1 MDSKKYPASKG
12 KSPSNSP
19 HQPSKK
25 LKQDIEHEQ
34 SSVPDGAGDEM
45 GLASVDNAAAK
56 RSLAFGQT
64 DVEDDSPPR
73 WFLRFFK
80 EFELRLESKI
90 VKRLD
95 DLTLKVTEHDDTLT
109 ACTIHLDSM
118 EREIQML
125 KKEREEMASKLDDL
139 ENRSR
144 RNNLVYHGIP
154 EVPKEICENTINEM
168 LVEFV
173 GLSPTSYQIE
183 RCHRTP
189 SSPTPATEKEKRSP
203 RIIHV
208 AFATFAAKEKVR
220 KACVQKFKMD
230 PYKGSKIF
238 VSDDFSKRVL
248 MRRKSKMDKF
258 KQLKDEGKKP
268 FFLYPD
274 RLGFRGRDGKL
285 HLVA

>member
-109 ACTIHLDSM
+109 ACNSPPGQHGERDSDVEEKR
-118 EREIQML
+118 ER
-125 KKEREEMASKLDDL
+125 RMASKLDDL

-144 RNNLVYHGIP
+144 RNNLVLPWNSQKY
-154 EVPKEICENTINEM
+154 PKR
-168 LVEFV
+168 FV
-173 GLSPTSYQIE
+173 RIQSM
-183 RCHRTP
+183 RC
-189 SSPTPATEKEKRSP
+189 SSSLLGCHQQATK
-203 RIIHV
+203 
-208 AFATFAAKEKVR
+208 
-220 KACVQKFKMD
+220 
-230 PYKGSKIF
+230 
-238 VSDDFSKRVL
+238 
-248 MRRKSKMDKF
+248 
-258 KQLKDEGKKP
+258 
-268 FFLYPD
+268 
-274 RLGFRGRDGKL
+274 
-285 HLVA
+285 